1 MENISVSIYR
11 CYMDKNDFIYVYF
24 QYDKKSKNIMAY
36 IYDAYMRLKAIMN
49 SHDVNKDKIKDTIN
63 EILNKYNKSEKLSF
77 SEFMAVTEIL
87 LTPTN
92 GIRS

>member
-49 SHDVNKDKIKDTIN
+49 SHDVDKDKIKDTIN

-77 SEFMAVTEIL
+77 SEFMTVTEIL

>member
-24 QYDKKSKNIMAY
+24 QYDKKSKNIMVY
-36 IYDAYMRLKAIMN
+36 IYDAYMRLKAILN
-49 SHDVNKDKIKDTIN
+49 SHDADKDKIKDTIN
-63 EILNKYNKSEKLSF
+63 EILDKYKKSEKLSF
-77 SEFMAVTEIL
+77 SEFMTVTEIL

>member
-24 QYDKKSKNIMAY
+24 QYDEKSKNIMAY
-36 IYDAYMRLKAIMN
+36 IYDAYMRPKAILN
-49 SHDVNKDKIKDTIN
+49 NHDTDKNKIKDTIN
-63 EILNKYNKSEKLSF
+63 EILDKYKKFEKLSF
-77 SEFMAVTEIL
+77 SEFMTVTEIL
-87 LTPTN
+87 LAPTN

>member
-11 CYMDKNDFIYVYF
+11 CYIDKNDFIYVYF
-24 QYDKKSKNIMAY
+24 QYDKKSKNIMVY
-36 IYDAYMRLKAIMN
+36 IYDAYMRLKAILN
-49 SHDVNKDKIKDTIN
+49 SHDADKDKIKDTIN
-63 EILNKYNKSEKLSF
+63 EILDKYKKSEKLSF
-77 SEFMAVTEIL
+77 SEFMTVTEIL

>member
-24 QYDKKSKNIMAY
+24 QYDKKSENIMAY
-36 IYDAYMRLKAIMN
+36 IYDGYMTLKAILN
-49 SHDVNKDKIKDTIN
+49 SHDVDKDKIKDAIN
-63 EILNKYNKSEKLSF
+63 EILNRYKKFEKLSF
-77 SEFMAVTEIL
+77 SEFMTVTEIL
-87 LTPTN
+87 LIPSN

>member
-36 IYDAYMRLKAIMN
+36 IYDGYMRLKAILN
-49 SHDVNKDKIKDTIN
+49 SHDVDKDKIKDTIN
-63 EILNKYNKSEKLSF
+63 EILDKYKESEKLSF
-77 SEFMAVTEIL
+77 SEFMTVSEIL
-87 LTPTN
+87 LTPSN

>member
-11 CYMDKNDFIYVYF
+11 CYIDKNDFIYVYF

-36 IYDAYMRLKAIMN
+36 IYDAYMRLTAILN
-49 SHDVNKDKIKDTIN
+49 SHDVDKDKIKDTIN

-77 SEFMAVTEIL
+77 SEFIAVTEIL